1 MDFLFSEQD
10 EQFRQEIRDFV
21 KEEVPP
27 QWYGIGLLW
36 GAWIES
42 DDAWEFMRSVR
53 RKLGAKGWLALTWP
67 EEYGG
72 LGRSHIEQL
81 ILSEEMTYLGAPGLD
96 SGAVQRVGP
105 ILMAYGTEEQKRHL
119 LPLAR
124 GEVSWSQGFSE
135 PNAGSDLASLT
146 TRAVEDGDC
155 FILNGQKIWMTKGDH
170 ADWCY
175 LLARTD
181 PSVPK
186 HQGISFFLLDM
197 KSPGITVR
205 PLLNM
210 SGKYGFS
217 EVFFDDVKIPKGNL
231 VGEKNHGWQ
240 LANAVLNAERSGVA
254 LIANCRRLI
263 DELVKYVN
271 ETSDNGNGRGQ
282 DVLIRQK
289 LAKLTA
295 DTEVARLLSYR
306 VACMQQKGF
315 NPSHEASMA
324 RLFGGE
330 LSQRVAETGMEIL
343 GLYGQIER
351 SSGLAPIY
359 GAIEDWSLTSR
370 ARTIAGGTAEIQR
383 TVIALRGL
391 GLPRR

>member
-1 MDFLFSEQD
+1 MDFLFSEQH
-10 EQFRQEIRDFV
+10 EQFRQEIRHFV

-27 QWYGIGLLW
+27 KWHGIGLLW
-36 GAWIES
+36 GAWYES
-42 DDAWEFMRSVR
+42 DEAWEFMRSIR
-53 RKLGAKGWLALTWP
+53 LKMGAKGWLTLTWP
-67 EEYGG
+67 EKYGG

-81 ILSEEMTYLGAPGLD
+81 ILSEEMMYSGAPGLD
-96 SGAVQRVGP
+96 PSVQMVGAV
-105 ILMAYGTEEQKRHL
+105 LMAFGTEEQKRHL

-124 GEVSWSQGFSE
+124 GEVFWCQGFSE

-146 TRAVEDGDC
+146 TRAVEDGNC
-155 FILNGQKIWMTKGDH
+155 FVLNGQKIWTTRGDH

-181 PSVPK
+181 TAVPK

-210 SGKYGFS
+210 LGKYGFS
-217 EVFFDDVKIPKGNL
+217 EVFFDDVKIPKENL
-231 VGEKNHGWQ
+231 VGETNNGWQ
-240 LANAVLNAERSGVA
+240 LANAVLNTERSGIG
-254 LIANCRRLI
+254 LIAQCRRLI

-271 ETSDNGNGRGQ
+271 ETSENGNMRGQ
-282 DVLIRQK
+282 SALIRQK

-295 DTEVARLLSYR
+295 DTEVGRLLSYR
-306 VACMQQKGF
+306 VACLQQKGL
-315 NPSHEASMA
+315 NPSHEASIA
-324 RLFGGE
+324 KLFGGE
-330 LSQRVAETGMEIL
+330 LTQRVADAGMEIL

-351 SSGLAPIY
+351 SSSLAPIH
-359 GAIEDWSLTSR
+359 GAIEDWALSSR

-383 TVIALRGL
+383 TVIASRGL
-391 GLPRR
+391 GLPKR